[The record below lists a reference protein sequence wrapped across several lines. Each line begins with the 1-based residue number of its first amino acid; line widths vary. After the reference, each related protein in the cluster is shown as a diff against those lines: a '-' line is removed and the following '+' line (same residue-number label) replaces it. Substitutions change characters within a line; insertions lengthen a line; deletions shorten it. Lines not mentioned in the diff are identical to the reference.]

1 MRARI
6 VAAMLAMGCAVAAVG
21 AQGGRGNAQPITI
34 RAARVLDGRGAA
46 IEKGVVEVQGSKIVA
61 VDQRTGPVTYDLG
74 DATVLPGMID
84 VHVHLNW
91 YFGPN
96 GKYGERDV
104 PAGFAI
110 DAVLENARKTL
121 MAGFTTVQSVGWA
134 QDKPLREAI
143 AAGVVVG
150 PRLLSSLGQ
159 IQPGNQTPDQLRERI
174 RESKAQGADLIKA
187 FASGSLRDG
196 GKMNVTQAQLDAI
209 CGEAKA
215 QGLRTLVHAHSPESI
230 IAAVKAGCT
239 QIEHGA
245 FADDAAIK
253 AMKEANVWFDPNIG
267 LVLQNYIENK
277 DKYLGSGNF
286 NEEGFAFMEK
296 AAPTLGPIF
305 NKALKAGLRMPLG
318 TDAVAGAHGQ
328 NAREAIVRVKDGG
341 QSPMDAI
348 VSATSL
354 AAESMNLADRIGT
367 LKAGY
372 EADIVAVA
380 GDPVADIAKLRDVR
394 FVMKG
399 GRVYKGSE

>member
-1 MRARI
+1 
-6 VAAMLAMGCAVAAVG
+6 
-21 AQGGRGNAQPITI
+21 
-34 RAARVLDGRGAA
+34 
-46 IEKGVVEVQGSKIVA
+46 
-61 VDQRTGPVTYDLG
+61 VTYDLG
-74 DATVLPGMID
+74 DATLLPGLID

-91 YFGPN
+91 IFGPG
-96 GKYGERDV
+96 GKFGEREV
-104 PAGFAI
+104 PAGFST
-110 DAVLENARKTL
+110 DAVLDNARRTL
-121 MAGFTTVQSVGWA
+121 MAGFTTVQSVGWSG
-134 QDKPLREAI
+134 DKPLREAI

-159 IQPGNQTPDQLRERI
+159 LQPGKQTPAQLRERV
-174 RESKAQGADLIKA
+174 RASKAEGADLVKI

-196 GKMNVTQAQLDAI
+196 GKMSVTQEQLDAI

-215 QGLRTLVHAHSPESI
+215 QGLRTLVHAHGPDSI
-230 IAAVKAGCT
+230 IAAVRAGCT
-239 QIEHGA
+239 QIEHGV

-253 AMKEANVWFDPNIG
+253 AMKDASVYFDPNIG

-305 NKALKAGLRMPLG
+305 NKALKAGVKMPLG

-328 NAREAIVRVKDGG
+328 NAREAFVRVKAGG
-341 QSPMDAI
+341 QQPMDAI

-354 AAESMNLADRIGT
+354 AAESMNLGDQIGT

-372 EADIVAVA
+372 EADLVAVA
-380 GDPVADIAKLRDVR
+380 GDPAADITKLRDVV

-399 GRVYKGSE
+399 GRLYKK